1 MAVHDRWTQ
10 GSVIQVVPK
19 VHVSAS
25 PHEFLQHTRQP
36 LLHTQIK
43 NGPVKVKA
51 AVQIDLDILARQC
64 EQLECQ
70 VLVATANGA
79 DEGRHLEVEFEHF
92 LCRIPG
98 ICHNPSSAR
107 MASTAN
113 TTFR

>member
-1 MAVHDRWTQ
+1 MSAPRRT
-10 GSVIQVVPK
+10 SSFTTR
-19 VHVSAS
+19 VSPDS
-25 PHEFLQHTRQP
+25 TH
-36 LLHTQIK
+36 K

-79 DEGRHLEVEFEHF
+79 DEGRHLGVEFEHF

-98 ICHNPSSAR
+98 ICHNPSCAR

-113 TTFR
+113 PRTSQK